1 VAGGPV
7 RRQDGAVIGAAAV
20 DFVAQFKVDFAIIGT
35 SALEEDGSLLDF
47 DVREVRVARAII
59 DNARKVIL
67 VADRTKLAR
76 TAPVRIGHLSDV
88 DIFITD
94 AVTPAIADVCRAANV
109 EVIEVG
115 RAPESED

>member
-1 VAGGPV
+1 
-7 RRQDGAVIGAAAV
+7 
-20 DFVAQFKVDFAIIGT
+20 
-35 SALEEDGSLLDF
+35 
-47 DVREVRVARAII
+47 VREVRVARAII

-67 VADRTKLAR
+67 VADRMKLAR

-94 AVTPAIADVCRAANV
+94 AVTSPAIADVCRAANV

-115 RAPESED
+115 RAPEGED